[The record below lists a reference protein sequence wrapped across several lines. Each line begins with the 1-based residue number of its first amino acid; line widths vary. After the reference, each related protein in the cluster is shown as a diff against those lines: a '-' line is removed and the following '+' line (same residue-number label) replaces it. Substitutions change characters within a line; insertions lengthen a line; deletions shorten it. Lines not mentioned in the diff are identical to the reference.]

1 MPSPPKKT
9 KKSLETPAFSPI
21 LTDFSVRLLY
31 FCPVYAMF
39 LPCPPLFILPFC
51 SISLFL
57 FVFSLFLRSFWL
69 FFSFLAL
76 FFTFYG
82 ICALC
87 TRFFGGCCSIGFL
100 SAFWVFYRHCC
111 LLCFPSPLKNP
122 PLRPFFR
129 FLFLFLCLY
138 GRLLH
143 RFLAF
148 FMRLSE
154 FAEEKLKNALFLFIR
169 QRKNARTAQTVASE
183 GKKRRR
189 RKARNGGVGRQ
200 KPPAKGKIDTRAGN
214 ISQKQAFFS
223 LIT

>member
-87 TRFFGGCCSIGFL
+87 TRFFGGCFSIGFL
-100 SAFWVFYRHCC
+100 SAGERA
-111 LLCFPSPLKNP
+111 
-122 PLRPFFR
+122 R
-129 FLFLFLCLY
+129 FSVAQHHKRSTTKV
-138 GRLLH
+138 G
-143 RFLAF
+143 
-148 FMRLSE
+148 
-154 FAEEKLKNALFLFIR
+154 K
-169 QRKNARTAQTVASE
+169 QRCRV
-183 GKKRRR
+183 
-189 RKARNGGVGRQ
+189 
-200 KPPAKGKIDTRAGN
+200 
-214 ISQKQAFFS
+214 
-223 LIT
+223 